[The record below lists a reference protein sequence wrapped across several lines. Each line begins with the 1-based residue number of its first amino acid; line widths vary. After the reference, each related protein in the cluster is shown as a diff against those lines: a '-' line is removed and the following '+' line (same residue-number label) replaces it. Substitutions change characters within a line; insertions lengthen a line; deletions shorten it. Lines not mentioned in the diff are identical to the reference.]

1 MGNEVAETP
10 AAKVP
15 ARPAAGQ
22 LTPAERL
29 MFGLMIVVV
38 GGGVAAFASL
48 HRSIVDMQRQ
58 IGGLRADMH
67 EGIGG
72 LRADMHEEIGG
83 LRADMHELRTDLER
97 QISGLRTD
105 LVERIGGVE
114 QRMVRLEAIMEI
126 HFAAEAA
133 PADGNGAGGGSGGL
147 GAPPR

>member
-10 AAKVP
+10 AAKVA

-67 EGIGG
+67 EEIGG
-72 LRADMHEEIGG
+72 LRAEMGEEIGG
-83 LRADMHELRTDLER
+83 LRAEMGE
-97 QISGLRTD
+97 LRTD

-114 QRMVRLEAIMEI
+114 QRMVRLEAIMEV
-126 HFAAEAA
+126 HFGATAA
-133 PADGNGAGGGSGGL
+133 PADGNGAGEGSGGS

>member
-1 MGNEVAETP
+1 MGNEVAGTP

-15 ARPAAGQ
+15 ARPASGQ

-83 LRADMHELRTDLER
+83 LRTDLER
-97 QISGLRTD
+97 QISELRTD
-105 LVERIGGVE
+105 LSS
-114 QRMVRLEAIMEI
+114 RMARLEAIMEV
-126 HFAAEAA
+126 HFGATAP
-133 PADGNGAGGGSGGL
+133 PADGNGAGEGSGRSGP
-147 GAPPR
+147 PPR

>member
-1 MGNEVAETP
+1 MGNEAAETP
-10 AAKVP
+10 AAKVA

-48 HRSIVDMQRQ
+48 HRSIVGMQQ
-58 IGGLRADMH
+58 Q
-67 EGIGG
+67 IGG

-83 LRADMHELRTDLER
+83 LRTDLER

-126 HFAAEAA
+126 HFGAEAA
-133 PADGNGAGGGSGGL
+133 PPDGNGGGEGSGGP

>member
-1 MGNEVAETP
+1 MGNEVAETA
-10 AAKVP
+10 AAKVA

-38 GGGVAAFASL
+38 GGAVAAFASL

-58 IGGLRADMH
+58 IGGLRAEM
-67 EGIGG
+67 G
-72 LRADMHEEIGG
+72 EEIGG
-83 LRADMHELRTDLER
+83 LRAEM
-97 QISGLRTD
+97 GKLRTD

-126 HFAAEAA
+126 HFGAEAA
-133 PADGNGAGGGSGGL
+133 PADGNGSRAADATRAESSP
-147 GAPPR
+147 PPR